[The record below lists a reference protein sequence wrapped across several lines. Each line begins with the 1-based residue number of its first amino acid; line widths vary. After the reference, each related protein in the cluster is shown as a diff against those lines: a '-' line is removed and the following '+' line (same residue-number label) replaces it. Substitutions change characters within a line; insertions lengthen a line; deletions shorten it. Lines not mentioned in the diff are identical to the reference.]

1 MDAGRVGFV
10 SDPITVT
17 DNSFKDYQEAITWQ
31 NEGCLAM
38 TVDLIANQLF
48 LSVFIGD
55 PKHLTWKELLTEVS
69 DLSDNH
75 QIIIF
80 VKVDRLIVE
89 KVYSKKVNVVV
100 DVIVR
105 IVDDVSTGDFDIL
118 DPSSS
123 LSNVLIII

>member
-55 PKHLTWKELLTEVS
+55 PKHLT
-69 DLSDNH
+69 
-75 QIIIF
+75 
-80 VKVDRLIVE
+80 
-89 KVYSKKVNVVV
+89 
-100 DVIVR
+100 
-105 IVDDVSTGDFDIL
+105 
-118 DPSSS
+118 
-123 LSNVLIII
+123 